1 MLLESIK
8 LHNFRQYRD
17 AFLDFA
23 QDVHGKNVTIIIG
36 VCMVSQILRI
46 LLF

>member
-23 QDVHGKNVTIIIG
+23 QDVHGKNVTIIRGIINMCG
-36 VCMVSQILRI
+36 SI
-46 LLF
+46 